1 MADWNDLKKAFE
13 RDLNKQAEQFV
24 MNEQNLLESVAA
36 YLAKEKG
43 TSALQGYDTNEIVDF
58 LKKPISEIKASV
70 GGQWETLDDKQLEVL
85 VYSLIKK
92 VKKSVS
98 FLDFSRK

>member
-70 GGQWETLDDKQLEVL
+70 GDQWETLDDKQLEVL